1 MFCFNF
7 SVLSDQIILNMNK
20 CKHNISWIIATWFG
34 SGLLPKAPGTCG
46 SLAAFPFAYIISVYT
61 CPYALIFGIV
71 ALFFIGI
78 WASDKIEE
86 SAQIKDPG
94 FIVVDEVVGQW
105 IALLPL
111 PFLYSLLD
119 LNSFYLY
126 SAPIAVVAF
135 IAFRIFDIWKPWP
148 VNYADKNVP
157 GGYGIML
164 DDVIAGMYALIVT
177 SVLTAG
183 MVMVLVK

>member
-1 MFCFNF
+1 MKSKRHMF
-7 SVLSDQIILNMNK
+7 
-20 CKHNISWIIATWFG
+20 SWIVATWFG
-34 SGLLPKAPGTCG
+34 SGLLPKAPGTWG
-46 SLAAFPFAYIISVYT
+46 SLAAIPFAYIISVYT
-61 CPYALIFGIV
+61 CTYALVFGTV

-78 WASDKIEE
+78 WASDKIEK
-86 SAQIKDPG
+86 SAQTKDPR

-111 PFLYSLLD
+111 PFLYSFLD
-119 LNSFYLY
+119 PNSFYLFP
-126 SAPIAVVAF
+126 APIAAVAF

-148 VNYADKNVP
+148 VNFADKNVS

-177 SVLTAG
+177 SAMAAG
-183 MVMVLVK
+183 MVMTLL